1 MDIVTTN
8 VKVTVTVRAAM
19 PITIGVT
26 TDNSKMSD
34 MSMEETALMK
44 RKSLWKFW

>member
-1 MDIVTTN
+1 MDTVMTN
-8 VKVTVTVRAAM
+8 ERVMVTVLAAM

-34 MSMEETALMK
+34 MSMEVTAQMK
-44 RKSLWKFW
+44 RKSRWKSW